1 MLESL
6 ERVASLITV
15 RFSKSRAK
23 DDEEEKKKLK
33 MKRVNNPVQGLQ
45 HVKSRVLIH
54 TKHKEKKKKKI
65 KDAYQNSPENILI
78 ADRENSTR
86 KLRKM
91 APFFLER
98 ICNGKGPAGPK
109 SRLRE
114 KSPSPLPGFCLAEKF
129 RLTKRKTKE
138 GKKKQSISSPLC
150 FSLDWIFFLFLFVN
164 FCFFCFFIPDG
175 PVHQV

>member
-54 TKHKEKKKKKI
+54 TKHKEKKKEK
-65 KDAYQNSPENILI
+65 
-78 ADRENSTR
+78 
-86 KLRKM
+86 KLRTHIKI
-91 APFFLER
+91 AL
-98 ICNGKGPAGPK
+98 
-109 SRLRE
+109 
-114 KSPSPLPGFCLAEKF
+114 
-129 RLTKRKTKE
+129 KTY
-138 GKKKQSISSPLC
+138 
-150 FSLDWIFFLFLFVN
+150 
-164 FCFFCFFIPDG
+164 
-175 PVHQV
+175 